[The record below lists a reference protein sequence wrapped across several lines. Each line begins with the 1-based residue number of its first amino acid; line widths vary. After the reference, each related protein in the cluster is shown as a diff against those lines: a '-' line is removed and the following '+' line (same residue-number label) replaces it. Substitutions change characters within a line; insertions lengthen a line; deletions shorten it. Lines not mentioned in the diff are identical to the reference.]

1 MILFA
6 EQTLI
11 EVVPT
16 YKDKNTLMKCKLL
29 LSSLHTNPTWI
40 FFLFLTF
47 FHFLTAFQ
55 VEQ

>member
-6 EQTLI
+6 EQTLT